1 MARTVYLLLLAS
13 TLASTMARGVETNT
27 LLLEAEDFSPGGAW
41 KKISVGENY
50 YAATLA
56 NTFSS
61 RGKLLSAPEQCNRSV
76 ATFKAR
82 IPADGTYRV
91 WTRYECPAWWG
102 IEHTLRIEQGDRV
115 VLERTYGALENPKL
129 WPFGK
134 GLQPMVDWDWGSGDN
149 VVWEPSDSGVTLR
162 AGDAK
167 FTLIASHQAE
177 DQPRQRGAARRNID
191 CIFLTTDLE
200 DGIRDAKKA
209 FYHTMDRHLA
219 QTDDCWV
226 RLVNPKPATNA
237 VTASLRIAEHNPYWQ
252 KRGATPE
259 RIGARGAFRGET
271 KDEHWLAPGRST
283 PWVALGPA
291 LDTLNMQEL
300 YLTFASQPPRKG
312 ADVIVEFARHPD
324 GSALLRSLHYTNS
337 FVNSVVFE
345 IPNDL
350 RSESISHLRRPPIRT
365 LEEWHRDLL
374 SDLREQPG
382 RGTLPKQV
390 PVFGIMGGAWHG
402 RGGSQDE
409 FYRLRTETGLLLG
422 RNTWRTG
429 EVPDELAKQ
438 YHVEL
443 PRNLEIDVRGT
454 ATDKLEA
461 ALRKHELTNQI
472 LVVSMGD
479 EIHVGGYEPEN
490 KKQQER
496 FRDYLTDLRSLPP
509 EERVRLY
516 AIHSEVPGSGTAS
529 LTKNI
534 NDGTN
539 FYWSQLFQIDRGI
552 DELKTRTE
560 IVERVLGTNVFT
572 GANYAPHPHYWPR
585 VGQWVRLFRRHGM
598 TMPWAEDWT
607 FQVPEVSMQVS
618 GYLCDVFRCGAKYEN
633 LPIQFYTMPH
643 WPGQTP
649 RDLTLSFYS
658 ALAHGNKVVNFFA
671 AKPIYDYTE
680 NYVSWEARDTW
691 RTIRDLVRDVGVADE
706 IIWNGRVRP
715 AQVAILL
722 THATDIYEDARG
734 SSIYNFE
741 RKNLYFALRHAG
753 VAIDFVTEEDV
764 CEGWLRGGE
773 NRGAGY
779 RVLYV
784 CGDHMLRSCA
794 TEIRGWVNDGGQ
806 LFSVAGGGFLDEFNQ
821 PLETLKPVYGITD
834 QQIRLTEKRLFA
846 KEGLAWVKPLDE
858 VKAEHSMPALIARQ
872 TFATSTGVPMARFA
886 NGEIAG
892 VMNQSSGKGAAS
904 IVGTFPGSAYVQPA
918 IPKRPY
924 DRGTSDRNFNHFIPT
939 QFDRGTQRL
948 ILAPVRAANVQAEL
962 ELSEQLIDGTVIE
975 SSSGYAIPL
984 ANYSG
989 KRIRQLTVTM
999 ARCENLRSAESAR
1012 RGKLAFQKATGG
1024 RVSITLPLEDADL
1037 IVLRH

>member
-1 MARTVYLLLLAS
+1 MTRAIHLLLLSALAVTS
-13 TLASTMARGVETNT
+13 TIARGAKTNT
-27 LLLEAEDFSPGGAW
+27 LLLEAEDFSAGGAW
-41 KKISVGENY
+41 KKIAVGENY

-61 RGKLLSAPEQCNRSV
+61 RGKLLSAPEQCARSF
-76 ATFKAR
+76 AAFKAR

-102 IEHTLRIEQGDRV
+102 IEHTLRIEQGNRV
-115 VLERTYGALENPKL
+115 VLERTFGALENPKL

-149 VVWEPSDSGVTLR
+149 IVWEPADHGVALA
-162 AGDAK
+162 AGEAK
-167 FTLIASHQAE
+167 FTLIAARQPE
-177 DQPRQRGAARRNID
+177 NQPRQRGAARRNID

-226 RLVNPKPATNA
+226 RLTNPKLATNA
-237 VTASLRIAEHNPYWQ
+237 ITALLRIAEHNPYWQ
-252 KRGATPE
+252 KRGAAPE
-259 RIGARGAFRGET
+259 RMGGRGAFRGES
-271 KDEHWLAPGRST
+271 KEEDWLAAGQST

-300 YLTFASQPPRKG
+300 YLTLASQPPRKG
-312 ADVIVEFARHPD
+312 ADAIIEFARD
-324 GSALLRSLHYTNS
+324 ANGSGLLRSLHYTNS
-337 FVNSVVFE
+337 FANSVVFE

-350 RSESISHLRRPPIRT
+350 RNASALSRRRPAILT
-365 LEEWHRDLL
+365 LEEWHGGLL
-374 SDLREQPG
+374 NDLRERPE
-382 RGTLPKQV
+382 RGAWPKQV

-402 RGGSQDE
+402 RGNSKDD
-409 FYRLRTETGLLLG
+409 FYQLRTETGLLLG
-422 RNTWRTG
+422 RNTWRVG
-429 EVPDELAKQ
+429 EVPDELAKE
-438 YHVEL
+438 YRVE
-443 PRNLEIDVRGT
+443 PRRNLEIDVRGT

-472 LVVSMGD
+472 LIVSMGD

-490 KKQQER
+490 KQQQER
-496 FRDYLTDLRSLPP
+496 FQEYLAHLRSLSP
-509 EERVRLY
+509 EDRVRLY
-516 AIHSEVPGSGTAS
+516 ALHSDVPGPQTAT
-529 LTKNI
+529 LTKDK

-691 RTIRDLVRDVGVADE
+691 RTIRNLVRDVGVADD
-706 IIWNGRVRP
+706 IIWNGQVRP

-722 THATDIYEDARG
+722 SHATDIYEDARG

-741 RKNLYFALRHAG
+741 RKNLYLALRHAG

-764 CEGWLRGGE
+764 CEGWLRGGS

-794 TEIRGWVNDGGQ
+794 AKLRDWVKGGGQ

-821 PLETLKPVYGITD
+821 PLDTLMPVYGITE
-834 QQIRLTEKRLFA
+834 QRLQLSEKHLFA
-846 KEGLAWVKPLDE
+846 KEGLAWVRALDS
-858 VKAEHSMPALIARQ
+858 VGAEHSLPALIARQ
-872 TFATSTGVPMARFA
+872 TFATTSTGAIRFT
-886 NGEIAG
+886 NGEMAG
-892 VMNQSSGKGAAS
+892 VINHPAGLGAAS
-904 IVGTFPGSAYVQPA
+904 IIGTFPGSAYVQPA
-918 IPKRPY
+918 IPKRPW
-924 DRGTSDRNFNHFIPT
+924 DRGTSEQNFNHFIPT
-939 QFDRGTQRL
+939 GFDRAVQQL
-948 ILAPVRAANVQAEL
+948 ILGPVRAAKVQSDL
-962 ELSEQLIDGTVIE
+962 DLSERLVDATVID
-975 SSSGYAIPL
+975 SPAGYAIPL

-989 KRIRQLTVTM
+989 KRIRQLTITVVQ
-999 ARCENLRSAESAR
+999 CGKVRSAQSAR
-1012 RGKLAFQKATGG
+1012 RGPLHFKSGVEGSLS
-1024 RVSITLPLEDADL
+1024 VTLPLDDADL
-1037 IVLRH
+1037 IVLRR